1 MVKYKFEQG
10 EIINADCLEAMKN
23 IADKS
28 IDMILCDLP
37 YQVTRANW
45 DIAIPFD
52 RLWSEYERII
62 KDNGVIALFGCEPF
76 SSKLRMSNEE
86 LYRYD
91 WYWEKDKGTNFGS
104 SRKQP
109 LKKIETISI
118 FYKKQPY
125 YDFKGKEL
133 EKPYRHTL
141 PKHKSELYGTFR
153 ANGKD
158 EREYVEYTHETKKNL
173 IYFPRDNGGKGVHSC
188 QKPIALLEHLIKTY
202 TNENQIILDNCAG
215 SMSTV
220 IASINTN
227 RRCIAIE
234 KDEKYYKIGVDR
246 VMNAVK
252 CFNTQ

>member
-1 MVKYKFEQG
+1 MK
-10 EIINADCLEAMKN
+10 IMKN
-23 IADKS
+23 ISDKS
-28 IDMILCDLP
+28 VDMILCDLP
-37 YQVTRANW
+37 YNITKAKW

-52 RLWSEYERII
+52 KLWKEYERII
-62 KDNGVIALFGCEPF
+62 KDNGVIALFGSEPF
-76 SSKLRMSNEE
+76 ASKVRMSNEK

-133 EKPYRHTL
+133 ERPYRHTL

-188 QKPIALLEHLIKTY
+188 QKPVALLEYLINTY
-202 TNENQIILDNCAG
+202 TTEGNTIMDNCMG
-215 SMSTV
+215 SGSCGV
-220 IASINTN
+220 ASINTN
-227 RRCIAIE
+227 RKFIGIELDDNYFAIAKNRIGNT
-234 KDEKYYKIGVDR
+234 YK
-246 VMNAVK
+246 N
-252 CFNTQ
+252 NTYNCSFINN